1 MSASTE
7 SQNSTMN
14 VEVVYEETMELLD
27 ESQHYD
33 NKDLVKI
40 INQLIKRQ

>member
-1 MSASTE
+1 MTTSSTKPE
-7 SQNSTMN
+7 I
-14 VEVVYEETMELLD
+14 EIVYEEEIKPLD

-40 INQLIKRQ
+40 INKLIRRK

>member
-1 MSASTE
+1 
-7 SQNSTMN
+7 MN
-14 VEVVYEETMELLD
+14 TTNPNIEVVYEEEIKPLD

-40 INQLIKRQ
+40 INKLIRRK

>member
-1 MSASTE
+1 MKSSTNPNIE
-7 SQNSTMN
+7 I
-14 VEVVYEETMELLD
+14 VYEEEIKPLD

-40 INQLIKRQ
+40 INKLIRRK